1 MKQKKIEHAAAVL
14 RKEAKKRKAA
24 GMTDELT
31 EAMEVVGYGVAQM
44 IRHDEVTP
52 QNEMQELL
60 NDENRKLPVVRGD
73 DSKPDTKPKTLRGM
87 FRSKK
92 DNS

>member
-60 NDENRKLPVVRGD
+60 NDENRELPVVRGA
-73 DSKPDTKPKTLRGM
+73 DSKPDTEPKNLRGM